1 MYTELSL
8 LSVLARAKYLIY
20 YLHVTSGKVNSKCV
34 ARAIMQG
41 ESMSQPEGNDGQ
53 ERKAEASQDDN
64 QRNAEHEARRLGT
77 SRDQSKSAGDVKDTT
92 SNQTGK
98 RRDSDGHSNTERGTI
113 SGGILRQLIAET
125 HDQLAEYRSKIEKLE
140 QRSLQLL
147 ALYEQLQ
154 VETSKGEDEELSEE
168 EE

>member
-1 MYTELSL
+1 
-8 LSVLARAKYLIY
+8 
-20 YLHVTSGKVNSKCV
+20 
-34 ARAIMQG
+34 
-41 ESMSQPEGNDGQ
+41 MSQPKGNGGQGQ
-53 ERKAEASQDDN
+53 ERKAEASQDDD

-98 RRDSDGHSNTERGTI
+98 RRDSDRHIETERGTI
-113 SGGILRQLIAET
+113 FGGILRQLIADND
-125 HDQLAEYRSKIEKLE
+125 DQLAEYRSKIEKLE
-140 QRSLQLL
+140 QRGLQLL